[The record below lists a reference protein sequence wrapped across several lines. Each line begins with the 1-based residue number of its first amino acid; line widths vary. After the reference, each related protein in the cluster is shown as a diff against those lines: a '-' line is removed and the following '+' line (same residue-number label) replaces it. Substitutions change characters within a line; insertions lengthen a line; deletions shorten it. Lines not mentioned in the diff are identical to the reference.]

1 MRPTSDRT
9 ISAHPDGQGPA
20 VTNVTAGPAGR
31 RRATR
36 RTVWIGIAFASP
48 FLVGFALLY
57 AYPIVASAAYSFTDF
72 NLFQSPTWVGLAN
85 YTGLLADPNFWKSL
99 FNTLFLTVVGVPIAL
114 AIALAGAHL
123 LNFPIRGQRIYRAL
137 VYLPSIVPMVVGAY
151 LWRWLLNTQYGF
163 VNYLLSF
170 VGVHG
175 PNWLQE
181 PDWTKPSVLLLT
193 WWTVGGTMIIYLAA
207 LKDVPRELH
216 EAAELDGAG
225 AWRRFTNVTWPVISP
240 VTLFQVIVGIIGF
253 LQIFT
258 QPYLLSQQRLNQAS
272 AGPDGSLLT
281 YAMYLYQNAFVFLK
295 MGYASAM
302 AWILFLVTLVIS
314 LVVLATSKRW
324 VHYGS
329 R

>member
-1 MRPTSDRT
+1 MRLTKSVSSLGAPR
-9 ISAHPDGQGPA
+9 PA
-20 VTNVTAGPAGR
+20 ATLVAAGR
-31 RRATR
+31 VRRRPSR
-36 RTVWIGIAFASP
+36 RTMWVGIAFASP

-57 AYPIVASAAYSFTDF
+57 AYPIVASAVYSFTDF
-72 NLFQSPTWVGLAN
+72 NLFQTPTWVGGSN
-85 YTGLLADPNFWKSL
+85 YAALFTDPIFWKSL
-99 FNTLFLTVVGVPIAL
+99 SNTLFLTFVGVPIAL
-114 AIALAGAHL
+114 SIALAGAHL
-123 LNFPIRGQRIYRAL
+123 LNSPVRGQPLYRAL
-137 VYLPSIVPMVVGAY
+137 VYLPSIVPIVVGAY

-163 VNYLLSF
+163 VNYLLSL

-181 PDWTKPSVLLLT
+181 PDWTKPSILFVT

-207 LKDVPRELH
+207 LKDVPRELY

-225 AWRRFTNVTWPVISP
+225 PWRRFTNVTWPVISP
-240 VTLFQVIVGIIGF
+240 VTLFQVIVSIIGF

-272 AGPDGSLLT
+272 AGPDGSMLT

-302 AWILFLVTLVIS
+302 AWILFIITLVVALI
-314 LVVLATSKRW
+314 VLATSKRW

-329 R
+329 D